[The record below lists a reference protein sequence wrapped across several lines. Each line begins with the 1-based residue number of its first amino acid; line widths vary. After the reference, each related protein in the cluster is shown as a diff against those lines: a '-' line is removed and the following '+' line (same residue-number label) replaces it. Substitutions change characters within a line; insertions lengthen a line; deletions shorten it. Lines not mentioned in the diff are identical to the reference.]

1 MMFTNRQRLAFLALL
16 FLVLLLFVCDI
27 LIGSVSIPFASVFAA
42 FSGEEVK
49 ESHRIILLQSRLPKA
64 ITALLAGAS
73 LSVSGLLMQ
82 TLFRNPLAGPYIL
95 GISSGSGL
103 GVALLV
109 MGGSFLG
116 FSVYGGFSLSM
127 AAVAGALLILL
138 ILFLA
143 SLKVRDVMTLLI
155 LGVMIGAIATAVIG
169 MIQYFSS
176 DEQLKSYLIWT
187 LGSLSAIGSKEI
199 GMVSAFLLIGV
210 LGSFLISKP
219 LNAFSMG
226 EEYAGSLGF
235 KVSRIRL
242 IIILLSGWL
251 AGIITAFCGPIG
263 FIGIVVPHLAR
274 LLFATVNHFVL
285 IPASVLI
292 GMAMLLFSDL
302 LSHAFGNF
310 SLPINSV
317 TAILGIPIII
327 WIILTHRKISSGF

>member
-1 MMFTNRQRLAFLALL
+1 
-16 FLVLLLFVCDI
+16 
-27 LIGSVSIPFASVFAA
+27 
-42 FSGEEVK
+42 
-49 ESHRIILLQSRLPKA
+49 
-64 ITALLAGAS
+64 
-73 LSVSGLLMQ
+73 
-82 TLFRNPLAGPYIL
+82 
-95 GISSGSGL
+95 
-103 GVALLV
+103 
-109 MGGSFLG
+109 
-116 FSVYGGFSLSM
+116 
-127 AAVAGALLILL
+127 
-138 ILFLA
+138 
-143 SLKVRDVMTLLI
+143 
-155 LGVMIGAIATAVIG
+155 
-169 MIQYFSS
+169 
-176 DEQLKSYLIWT
+176 
-187 LGSLSAIGSKEI
+187 
-199 GMVSAFLLIGV
+199 
-210 LGSFLISKP
+210 
-219 LNAFSMG
+219 
-226 EEYAGSLGF
+226 LGF